1 VSRRRQGLAD
11 RARGTLL
18 GLAVGDAL
26 GAPLEWLH
34 PDQIRARFGGPLR
47 DMVASPP
54 WERGEWTDDTAM
66 AVALAESLIDQ
77 GGYDEDDVFARYALW
92 ARSEPKDIGV
102 TVGAVL
108 GRARSAG
115 EARVAAAAHHRSTGG
130 RSAGNGSVMRT
141 APIALCYLAQPG
153 PLERWARID
162 SELTHHDPVA
172 GDACVW
178 LDMTLAALISG
189 RSRPRSRS
197 RVAMQ
202 VEAAIGAEP
211 EALAQEAQER
221 LGHAW
226 TALRVGFA
234 AAFRHDDF
242 EPAVVFAANLGGDAD
257 TNAAV
262 AGALAGARFG
272 ASRIPERWLEPL
284 HDRARLSGLATR
296 LLRA

>member
-1 VSRRRQGLAD
+1 M
-11 RARGTLL
+11 LL

-34 PDQIRARFGGPLR
+34 PDQIHARFGGPLR
-47 DMVASPP
+47 DLVASPL

-66 AVALAESLIDQ
+66 ALLLAESLADQ
-77 GGYDEDDVFARYALW
+77 GGYDEHDVFARYALW
-92 ARSEPKDIGV
+92 ARSGPKDIGV
-102 TVGAVL
+102 TVGAAL
-108 GRARSAG
+108 DRARSPQ
-115 EARVAAAAHHRSTGG
+115 EARSAAAVHHRDTGG
-130 RSAGNGSVMRT
+130 RSAGNGSLMRT
-141 APIALCYLAQPG
+141 APIALRYVDEPG
-153 PLERWARID
+153 ELERWARVD
-162 SELTHHDPVA
+162 SALTHHDPVA

-178 LDMTLAALISG
+178 FDMTLAALVAG
-189 RSRPRSRS
+189 RKRPHSLS
-197 RVAMQ
+197 RVA
-202 VEAAIGAEP
+202 VEAEQAIGAGAD
-211 EALAQEAQER
+211 ALAVEAQER

-242 EPAVVFAANLGGDAD
+242 EPAVVFAANFGGDAD

-284 HDRARLSGLATR
+284 QDRARVSGLATR
-296 LLRA
+296 LLRP